1 MKWNFSFWEENVA
14 NNIECVCDNTVAN
27 LSRAAISNHNAFP
40 AAQSYA
46 IPDTNV
52 YIEHLYTS
60 YSTNAYLNINVT
72 FKISFIWKNRWG
84 KIANGFS
91 WLATILSGKIYP
103 KEMEFCDNYH
113 DFPMKFLVFWLISA
127 NNFDQE

>member
-1 MKWNFSFWEENVA
+1 MPHSKSV
-14 NNIECVCDNTVAN
+14 
-27 LSRAAISNHNAFP
+27 
-40 AAQSYA
+40 
-46 IPDTNV
+46 
-52 YIEHLYTS
+52 LYGR
-60 YSTNAYLNINVT
+60 IDEV
-72 FKISFIWKNRWG
+72 
-84 KIANGFS
+84 KIANGFN